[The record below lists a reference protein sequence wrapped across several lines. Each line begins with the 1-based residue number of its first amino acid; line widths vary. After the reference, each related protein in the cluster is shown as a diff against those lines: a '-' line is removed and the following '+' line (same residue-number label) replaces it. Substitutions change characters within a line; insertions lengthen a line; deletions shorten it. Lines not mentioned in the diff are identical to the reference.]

1 MPPMFRRRLC
11 AAAALC
17 AMPMSP
23 PAQAVAIPV
32 VLDPGGARPGKVY
45 GPARSLALGR
55 EAVANGA
62 PLARRAP
69 GSPGLSLGFALREA
83 EVAVTRVA
91 GDFVSGAIE
100 PPSPLARPSPD
111 GFGRPDLGIA
121 RPPLG
126 VSGVRDAVTAGAR
139 LASPTIGVVG
149 AGGAGRSS
157 RPADRMLR
165 DVGLAVVVGATASLL
180 VAAIA
185 HAAEHGPAI
194 RRRLRAALR
203 G

>member
-1 MPPMFRRRLC
+1 MPSTFRSRRS
-11 AAAALC
+11 AVAALC
-17 AMPMSP
+17 ATLAATPVH
-23 PAQAVAIPV
+23 AVAIPF
-32 VLDPGGARPGKVY
+32 VLDPGGARSGKAC

-55 EAVANGA
+55 EAFPGA
-62 PLARRAP
+62 PAQ
-69 GSPGLSLGFALREA
+69 GSPGIRLGFALREA
-83 EVAVTRVA
+83 EAGATRVA
-91 GDFVSGAIE
+91 GDFASGAIE
-100 PPSPLARPSPD
+100 PPSPMARPSPD

-157 RPADRMLR
+157 RPADRMVR

-185 HAAEHGPAI
+185 HAAERGPAI
-194 RRRLRAALR
+194 RRRIRAALR